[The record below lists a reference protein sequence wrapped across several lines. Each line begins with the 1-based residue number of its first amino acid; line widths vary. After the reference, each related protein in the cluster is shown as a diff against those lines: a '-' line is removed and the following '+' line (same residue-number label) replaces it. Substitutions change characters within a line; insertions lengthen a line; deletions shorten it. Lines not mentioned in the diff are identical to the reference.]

1 MTGNLP
7 FRTFFCSPQLEG
19 PFLGGMNHNQSHPF
33 FKLELLSSREIEVI
47 KALCAGLK
55 REEISEKLG
64 ISVLTYD
71 GYRKNI
77 RQKLN
82 IRTQA
87 SWGELI
93 YFFRRQNQ

>member
-1 MTGNLP
+1 
-7 FRTFFCSPQLEG
+7 
-19 PFLGGMNHNQSHPF
+19 MNHNQTTPI

-47 KALCAGLK
+47 KALSAGLK

-93 YFFRRQNQ
+93 YFFKRHNQ